1 MSQKPPIA
9 PERAAGDN
17 LSPAQKEQQRRKAAK
32 RGQAPRDRRGL
43 WAALAIAVIAI
54 VLIGGAI
61 VIDTGQQQ
69 QRLAP
74 QQTAEARVEEGVS
87 EPITSTLASEIPG
100 VQAFKVEQGHTVAK
114 VDYSQMPPPGGI
126 HNPEWQNCGI
136 YDAPIAAINAAHSQE
151 HGAVWIAYKPD
162 VGPAAIESL
171 RGLVRGIPY
180 TLLSPMP
187 DASAPIVASAWGLRL
202 EATDS
207 NDPRLAQF
215 VTKFA
220 NGPQAPEM
228 GASCSGAKGQPI
240 E

>member
-1 MSQKPPIA
+1 MSQKPPI
-9 PERAAGDN
+9 PHDKAAGDN
-17 LSPAQKEQQRRKAAK
+17 LSPAQIELMKRKAAK
-32 RGQAPRDRRGL
+32 RGRATRDRRGL
-43 WAALAIAVIAI
+43 WASLAIAVIAV

-61 VIDTGQQQ
+61 LIDSGQQQ

-74 QQTAEARVEEGVS
+74 QQTAEARIEKGVS

-100 VQAFKVEQGHTVAK
+100 VEAFKVDQGHTVAK
-114 VDYSQMPPPGGI
+114 IDYSQMPPPGGI

-136 YDAPIAAINAAHSQE
+136 YDAPVQAINAAHSLE

-162 VGPAAIESL
+162 VAPAAIESL
-171 RGLVRGIPY
+171 RGLVRGMPY

-187 DASAPIVASAWGLRL
+187 EASAPIVAAAWGLRL
-202 EATDS
+202 EATDAS
-207 NDPRLAQF
+207 DPRLAQF

-220 NGPQAPEM
+220 NGPQAPEL
-228 GASCSGAKGQPI
+228 GASCSGAKGQPV